1 MQTKRFS
8 FVVDQK
14 TEQEFKKIM
23 EYFDTKNK
31 NQTFVKI
38 VSNFRRIQC
47 ESQSF
52 RQLLRQVQTQDV
64 WEQGEVGNEV
74 SSMV

>member
-1 MQTKRFS
+1 
-8 FVVDQK
+8 VDQK

>member
-1 MQTKRFS
+1 MQKKRFS

-38 VSNFRRIQC
+38 VSDFRRIHC

-52 RQLLRQVQTQDV
+52 RQLMRQVQTQDV

-74 SSMV
+74 PGIV